1 MVVMGIMEDIK
12 NINSFS
18 QNNHSYFLNAND
30 EKVDNEDQNNMSFDL
45 AQILKTGYQKRK
57 FSNTSTVNW
66 LQTWRI
72 SNL

>member
-1 MVVMGIMEDIK
+1 MDGIK
-12 NINSFS
+12 NISS
-18 QNNHSYFLNAND
+18 NNHNNHKNYYNGDDELNNL
-30 EKVDNEDQNNMSFDL
+30 EDQNKQNFDL

-57 FSNTSTVNW
+57 FSNTSTISW

>member
-1 MVVMGIMEDIK
+1 MDGIR
-12 NINSFS
+12 NISSNSHNS
-18 QNNHSYFLNAND
+18 HNNYYNENDEQNNL
-30 EKVDNEDQNNMSFDL
+30 EDQNKQNFDL

-57 FSNTSTVNW
+57 FSNTSTINW

>member
-1 MVVMGIMEDIK
+1 MESIK
-12 NINSFS
+12 NIDS
-18 QNNHSYFLNAND
+18 NNHQHNKFFNVND
-30 EKVDNEDQNNMSFDL
+30 EPRVSDDQEDQTFDL

-57 FSNTSTVNW
+57 FSNTSTLNW

>member
-1 MVVMGIMEDIK
+1 MDAIK
-12 NINSFS
+12 NISSNNHNN
-18 QNNHSYFLNAND
+18 QNNYYNDNDND
-30 EKVDNEDQNNMSFDL
+30 EQNNLEDQNKQNFDL

-57 FSNTSTVNW
+57 FSNTSTISW

>member
-1 MVVMGIMEDIK
+1 MDGIK
-12 NINSFS
+12 NIISSNH
-18 QNNHSYFLNAND
+18 NNHKNYFSD
-30 EKVDNEDQNNMSFDL
+30 DDDQNNLEDQDKQTFDL

-57 FSNTSTVNW
+57 FSNTTTISW